1 MKSFRF
7 ISSVAFFAS
16 SVAAWSQ
23 TQPQFITGQAARAVI
38 GQYSF
43 DLGTMGASQ
52 QILGGVG
59 GIAYANGTLFA
70 ADDNLLGA
78 VPNNQRV
85 MMFHTGDIP
94 APKGD
99 ISNFNQFDTFCN
111 ICGFAAFNVLGQTSY
126 GLAAGAEPTVGN
138 PPGRSASAMNMP
150 TAVATD
156 GNILAVAD
164 TNNNRVLIWNSIPT
178 TMNAPANIVLG
189 QPDMNTFQTPNTVNA
204 STLRGPQ
211 GVWIQNGKL
220 FVADTQN
227 YRVLIW
233 NSIPTTNNQPADL
246 VLGQQNFT
254 TVYQPPVAQYLY
266 PATNANQMLTPTGV
280 SSDGTHLFVADTGFN
295 RVLIWNE
302 IPTQNDQA
310 ADVEIGQPDMTTSIP
325 NNTSTGLCAST
336 GTSNGVA
343 TYPSECAATIQFPSF
358 ALADNTGRLFVA
370 DGGNDRVLIFNQIPS
385 TNGGSADIVLGQPDM
400 FVDVVTS
407 ATISIISTVVDNT
420 GSVDTIANPTGLAWD
435 GTNLYVSD
443 PWDERVLVYTPAD
456 IQLAEKATLNA
467 ASLAIRQEGFVVLSL
482 PGSITSGDTVS
493 ITIGSAT
500 YTYTVK
506 SGDTL
511 NSITNSLINDINTS
525 NSGAGDPNVIAL
537 TGSVLDTIYLDSKA
551 TDLDADTIALSATTS
566 DSTNITATASND
578 YLSGGTSATVSP
590 GTLIQISNPST
601 PGVPNLSDYT
611 ATATPASGQ
620 PLPFTLGGVQV
631 SIDGFLSPI
640 MSVSPTTI
648 VTQVPFNFTEK
659 NSSSV
664 YVRTVHADGS
674 VTVTTASPIYLTP
687 ANPGMFAIPN
697 VPEPRPVFNAM
708 HQATNPSATVSID
721 GSVNAGDVATITIN
735 GAAYNYTV
743 VSSDTLATI
752 AQNLANA
759 INKVPDPYVAASV
772 GGAFTRVVLTARQ
785 PAPVGAGITVAG
797 SSSTN
802 ADVTVTAY
810 QNATCC
816 NDNDGQPVTAADPAQ
831 PNETITFYATGVGQV
846 TDPATST
853 AENYAVAGV
862 PYDGPQ
868 PNSATSFV
876 TATVNQETGQTISA
890 GLVPGGIGM
899 YGIQV
904 IMPSDL
910 PVNPTTQVYVAQ
922 NAFISNIVTIPVGP
936 AGGAFSLSPNPI
948 LAGNGGT
955 LGTGTLSWNVTQSAV
970 EVHVGSPGGTLLGTG
985 GATGTSQPIP
995 WITNGMT
1002 FYLQDATQGTV
1013 TSPANTIASV
1023 TAKVLPI
1030 GGTLNATPNPI
1041 LVPPGTT
1048 APQVA
1053 TLNWYAPNS
1062 TQVQLRIGA
1071 PNGTLWGIGGPQ
1083 GAGTTGPW
1091 INDGTTFYLQDATSG
1106 DPTSTANTLASLT
1119 MHVQT
1124 QTEAQTAQFVA
1135 NPNPII
1141 VKPGTTFGQTTL
1153 SWTVPGAT
1161 STEVHLGGPTGPL
1174 WTSANAPTGQQTTG
1188 DWVTPGMTFYLQ
1200 DVSNG
1205 PASAANTV
1213 GVVTAQ
1219 FATNGTLTATPN
1231 PIPVQPGQL
1240 GVTTIAWDAPFA
1252 TAVEIH
1258 LGSPGGTLVTTGGST
1273 GSGTTGAWVTN
1284 GMTFYLQDASNGNAT
1299 SPSNTIAS
1307 VTCYLG
1313 TSMPTVNGKDP
1324 IPFAPRNWPRTP

>member
-1 MKSFRF
+1 M
-7 ISSVAFFAS
+7 V
-16 SVAAWSQ
+16 
-23 TQPQFITGQAARAVI
+23 

-43 DLGTMGASQ
+43 DLGTMGSSQ
-52 QILGGVG
+52 QILGGVT

-78 VPNNQRV
+78 LPNNHRV

-99 ISNFNQFDTFCN
+99 ISNFSGFDTYCN
-111 ICGFAAFNVLGQTSY
+111 VCGFAAYNFLGQTTY
-126 GLAAGAEPTVGN
+126 AGTPDPLTGVISPT
-138 PPGRSASAMNMP
+138 PGRSASAMNTP
-150 TAVATD
+150 TGVASD
-156 GNILAVAD
+156 GTILAVAD

-178 TMNAPANIVLG
+178 TPNAPATLVLG

-211 GVWIQNGKL
+211 GVWIKNGKL

-227 YRVLIW
+227 YRILIW

-246 VLGQQNFT
+246 VLGQKNFT
-254 TVYQPPVAQYLY
+254 SVYQPPVGANVY
-266 PATNANQMLTPTGV
+266 PTTNASELLNPVGV
-280 SSDGTHLFVADTGFN
+280 SSDGTHLFVADLGFN
-295 RVLIWNE
+295 RILIWNE
-302 IPTQNDQA
+302 IPTQNDQP
-310 ADVEIGQPDMTTSIP
+310 ADVEIGQPDMTTSAP
-325 NNTSTGLCAST
+325 ENVTQLCAST
-336 GTSNGVA
+336 TVNGIA
-343 TYPSECAATIQFPSF
+343 TYPTECAATIQFPSF

-370 DGGNDRVLIFNQIPS
+370 DSGNDRVLIFNQIPTS
-385 TNGGSADIVLGQPDM
+385 NGASADIVLGQPNM

-420 GSVDTIANPTGLAWD
+420 GSVDTIANPSALAWD

-467 ASLAIRQEGFVVLSL
+467 ASLSIRQEGFVVLQL
-482 PGSITSGDTVS
+482 PGSITSGDTVTV
-493 ITIGSAT
+493 TIQSAT

-511 NSITNSLINDINTS
+511 DKITTALINLINNS
-525 NSGAGDPNVIAL
+525 NSGAGDPNAIAL
-537 TGSVLDTIYLDSKA
+537 SGSVADTIYIDSKA
-551 TDLDADTIALSATTS
+551 TDLDADTIALAATTS
-566 DSTNITATASND
+566 DPTNITATASNA

-590 GTLIQISNPST
+590 GTLIQISNPT
-601 PGVPNLSDYT
+601 TAGVPSLSDYT
-611 ATATPASGQ
+611 ASANVSSGQ
-620 PLPFTLGGVQV
+620 SLPFTLGGVQV
-631 SIDGFLSPI
+631 SVDGFLSPI
-640 MSVSPTTI
+640 LSVSPTTV
-648 VTQVPFNFTEK
+648 VTQIPFNFTEK

-664 YVRTVHADGS
+664 YVRTVHADGT
-674 VTVTTASPIYLTP
+674 VTATTASPVYLTP
-687 ANPGMFAIPN
+687 ANPGLFATPN

-743 VSSDTLATI
+743 VAADTLATI
-752 AQNLANA
+752 TQNLAA
-759 INKVPDPYVAASV
+759 VINKGPDPYVVASV

-785 PAPVGAGITVAG
+785 PAPGGAGITVAG
-797 SSSTN
+797 SASTN
-802 ADVTVTAY
+802 ADITVTAY

-816 NDNDGQPVTAADPAQ
+816 TDNDGQPVTAQDPAQ
-831 PNETITFYATGVGQV
+831 PNETVTFFATGVGQV

-876 TATVNQETGQTISA
+876 TATVNGETGQTISA

-910 PVNPTTQVYVAQ
+910 VPNPATQVYVAQ

-936 AGGAFSLSPNPI
+936 AGGALTLNPNPI

-955 LGTGTLSWNVTQSAV
+955 LGTSTLTWNVPQTAV
-970 EVHVGSPGGTLLGTG
+970 EVHIGSPGGVLLGTG
-985 GATGTSQPIP
+985 AGQGTSGPLP
-995 WITNGMT
+995 WVTNGMT
-1002 FYLQDATQGTV
+1002 FYLQDATQGTT
-1013 TSPANTIASV
+1013 TSPANTLATV

-1030 GGTLNATPNPI
+1030 GGTLTASPNPI
-1041 LVPPGTT
+1041 LVAPGTT
-1048 APQVA
+1048 APQVT
-1053 TLNWYAPNS
+1053 TLSWYAPNS
-1062 TQVQLRIGA
+1062 TQVEVHIGG
-1071 PNGTLWGIGGPQ
+1071 PGGILWGAGGPQ

-1091 INDGTTFYLQDATSG
+1091 VTDGMTFYLQDATNGNS
-1106 DPTSTANTLASLT
+1106 TSPSNTLAT
-1119 MHVQT
+1119 ATVHIKT
-1124 QTEAQTAQFVA
+1124 QTEASTAQFAA

-1141 VKPGTTFGQTTL
+1141 LQPGATLGQTTL

-1161 STEVHLGGPTGPL
+1161 ATEVHLGSPTGVL
-1174 WTSANAPTGQQTTG
+1174 WTHVNGPSGAQTTG
-1188 DWVTPGMTFYLQ
+1188 DWVTNGMTFYLQ

-1231 PIPVQPGQL
+1231 PITVSPGQL

-1258 LGSPGGTLVTTGGST
+1258 LGSPGGTLVTGGGST
-1273 GSGTTGAWVTN
+1273 GSGTTGPWVTD
-1284 GMTFYLQDASNGNAT
+1284 GMTFYLQNASNGNAT
-1299 SPSNTIAS
+1299 SPANTIAS
-1307 VTCYLG
+1307 VTCRL
-1313 TSMPTVNGKDP
+1313 TSNMPTVNGGDP
-1324 IPFAPRNWPRTP
+1324 APFAPRNWPR